1 MIKKLTNV
9 GVSDAFPEY
18 LNRRIVLTNWI
29 VLILA
34 GGVAA
39 PFIVISIIYFP
50 PIALI
55 PTIGLGVILS
65 CILFNSLGLIYVSR
79 LIASSVTVVLAA
91 LYNAFLAKAGE
102 PPFAGIHMIELS
114 FSLIPFLVFDP
125 REKNYLIASGIF
137 VLLVIMSFD
146 YANAWFEIDMDTEVI
161 RTGFLSD
168 VSILIATVTG
178 LGYVLA
184 LVHQNKLSEDKS
196 EQLLA
201 EAAESQR
208 QAAATEQAMKENLEQ
223 LQVAQ
228 EEEKK
233 RQWTNEG
240 LTQVAQLVREH
251 NDLSALADKLLSFT
265 IKYIGANQGGL
276 FIVHRG
282 AEETTLGL
290 AAAYAYERKKF
301 IEKQIKPGEGLVGQA
316 YLEQKCIYLKKV
328 PKQYVNITSGLG
340 SAPPTALIVMP
351 LQVNGEVEGVLEL
364 ASFNP
369 LSEHEINF
377 LEKLGESVA
386 VAVRNAR
393 INEQTRS
400 LLEDTQQQA
409 EEMRAA
415 EEEMRQNME
424 ELQATQ
430 EEMHRKEQAYLKKI
444 EETERQLAAYQQ

>member
-1 MIKKLTNV
+1 MMKKLTNV

-29 VLILA
+29 ALILA

-39 PFIVISIIYFP
+39 PFVVISIIYFP

-65 CILFNSLGLIYVSR
+65 CILFNRLGLIYVSR
-79 LIASSVTVVLAA
+79 LIASSVVLVLAA
-91 LYNAFLAKAGE
+91 MYNAFLAKAGE
-102 PPFAGIHMIELS
+102 PPIAGIHMIELS

-168 VSILIATVTG
+168 VSILIGTVTG

-184 LVHQNKLSEDKS
+184 LVYQNKLAEEKS
-196 EQLLA
+196 EKLLA
-201 EAAESQR
+201 KAANSQQ

-251 NDLSALADKLLSFT
+251 NDLSALADKLLSST

-328 PKQYVNITSGLG
+328 PERYVNITSGLG
-340 SAPPTALIVMP
+340 SAPPTALIIMP

-424 ELQATQ
+424 ELAATQ
-430 EEMHRKEQAYLKKI
+430 EEMQRKEQAYLKKI